1 MLSERIRFENAM
13 RRGANLKELLSEFS
27 RLNASAIRTRITTLG
42 YKKYYLTNDEWKHIL
57 KRRRVDETTAQ
68 RTG

>member
-13 RRGANLKELLSEFS
+13 RRGANLKELLSEFT
-27 RLNASAIRTRITTLG
+27 RLNAAAIRTRINTLG
-42 YKKYYLTNDEWKHIL
+42 YKKYYLTNEEWTHIL

-68 RTG
+68 RTS

>member
-1 MLSERIRFENAM
+1 MLTERIQFENAM
-13 RRGANLKELLSEFS
+13 RRGANLKELLAQFT

-57 KRRRVDETTAQ
+57 KRRRVDETTPQ
-68 RTG
+68 

>member
-27 RLNASAIRTRITTLG
+27 RLNASAIRGRITTLG

-57 KRRRVDETTAQ
+57 QRRRVDETTPQ
-68 RTG
+68 